1 MILYSHARRETWRRE
16 SWKKEQF
23 ISLRNSKWWEDARSY
38 SHFWKSR
45 CFAQTNLHSIQRVF
59 PILPYTFTAHK
70 TFYSYANYFLPM
82 QITFFYANFLPPK
95 FSKENFI
102 RGRHARQM
110 TSYKES
116 SLNIKIG
123 KVSVERNRTA
133 LPGAQDELI
142 VKPKKA

>member
-1 MILYSHARRETWRRE
+1 
-16 SWKKEQF
+16 
-23 ISLRNSKWWEDARSY
+23 
-38 SHFWKSR
+38 
-45 CFAQTNLHSIQRVF
+45 
-59 PILPYTFTAHK
+59 
-70 TFYSYANYFLPM
+70 
-82 QITFFYANFLPPK
+82 
-95 FSKENFI
+95 
-102 RGRHARQM
+102 M